1 MRISDWSSDVCSSD
15 LLRSRFTNAL
25 YGHGN
30 VEAGIVMRPGF
41 ARQFIFRRF
50 AAMRGRPFLQR
61 GFGMFWRRMLA
72 VNTIG
77 PCCTDEGLG
86 RFHASTEIQG
96 DDQGF
101 NYVSQHLVA
110 VRPNGSASC
119 RERGC

>member
-1 MRISDWSSDVCSSD
+1 MIRRPP
-15 LLRSRFTNAL
+15 RSTRTDTLFPYTTLFRSL

-50 AAMRGRPFLQR
+50 ASMRGRPFLQR
-61 GFGMFWRRMLA
+61 GIGMFWRRMLA

-86 RFHASTEIQG
+86 LFNARIELTGTEQV
-96 DDQGF
+96 F
-101 NYVSQHLVA
+101 NNVSNTIFSVYLPLHLA
-110 VRPNGSASC
+110 LLPQKN
-119 RERGC
+119 

>member
-15 LLRSRFTNAL
+15 LLRSRFTNAP

-41 ARQFIFRRF
+41 ARQYIFRRF

-61 GFGMFWRRMLA
+61 GSGMFWRRMLA
-72 VNTIG
+72 VNTLG

-86 RFHASTEIQG
+86 SFHARISEEHTYQLHSLIRISYTV
-96 DDQGF
+96 F
-101 NYVSQHLVA
+101 CCQH
-110 VRPNGSASC
+110 
-119 RERGC
+119 

>member
-77 PCCTDEGLG
+77 PCCTDEGL
-86 RFHASTEIQG
+86 RSEEHPSELQSLMRIS
-96 DDQGF
+96 
-101 NYVSQHLVA
+101 YA
-110 VRPNGSASC
+110 VCCLETQKTNT
-119 RERGC
+119 

>member
-86 RFHASTEIQG
+86 RFHASIEIKG
-96 DDQGF
+96 AEDRKSTRL
-101 NYVSQHLVA
+101 NSSH
-110 VRPNGSASC
+110 
-119 RERGC
+119 